1 MFQSASLIIFH
12 TKLYSIMSVALLTN
26 AQEKAASREY
36 EAAENLFREY
46 LKENET
52 DAAAW
57 AELGY
62 VLLKQQKLYESGD
75 AYAAAYDLEPENPK
89 YISLLGNALDV
100 LHQFEE
106 AKLLFEKASNISGNP
121 RCHIRV
127 GDMLGKMGKYD
138 EALVL
143 YSLLAAD
150 HPDDPTIQHR
160 MVRVY
165 EALGRPADASAAL
178 AREMELREKIV
189 TDSPSAKDWLMY
201 ADTKARLA
209 LWADAEAAFR
219 KSLALQETAEI
230 HMRIGAVLVMQKK
243 MDEGLAEFAKAAAFD
258 SEDFAFLMMQAD
270 VLTRLELFEES
281 IHYYSKA
288 LELRSV
294 HADAWAGIAYDLLRM
309 GQIDEAKAFFEM
321 AKASSAVRELPW
333 ADKLHKSE
341 KTNALDAALKE

>member
-1 MFQSASLIIFH
+1 
-12 TKLYSIMSVALLTN
+12 MSVAVLKD

-36 EAAENLFREY
+36 EAAETLFREY

-52 DAAAW
+52 DASAW

-62 VLLKQQKLYESGD
+62 VLFKQQKLYESGD

-89 YISLLGNALDV
+89 YISLLANALAE

-106 AKLLFEKASNISGNP
+106 AKLLFEKASALSDNP

-127 GDMLGKMGKYD
+127 GDMLGMMQKFD

-143 YSLLAAD
+143 YSLLASD
-150 HPDDPTIQHR
+150 HPENPSIQNR

-165 EALGRPADASAAL
+165 EALGRPADAAAAL

-189 TDSPSAKDWLMY
+189 QEAPTAKDWLLY
-201 ADTKARLA
+201 ADTKARMA
-209 LWADAEAAFR
+209 LWADAEDAFR
-219 KSLALQETAEI
+219 SALALEETAEI
-230 HMRIGAVLVMQKK
+230 HMRIGAVLVMQNKTE
-243 MDEGLAEFAKAAAFD
+243 EGLAEFAKAAAFD
-258 SEDFAFLMMQAD
+258 PEDFAFLLMQAD
-270 VLTRLELFEES
+270 VLTRLELYEES

-294 HADAWAGIAYDLLRM
+294 HADAWAGIAYDLLKM
-309 GQIDEAKAFFEM
+309 GKTADAKAFFEM
-321 AKASSAVRELPW
+321 AKASSSIRELPW

-341 KTNALDAALKE
+341 KTKALDEALKE

>member
-1 MFQSASLIIFH
+1 
-12 TKLYSIMSVALLTN
+12 MSVAVLKD

-57 AELGY
+57 ADFGY
-62 VLLKQQKLYESGD
+62 VLFKQQKLYESGD

-89 YISLLGNALDV
+89 YISLLANALAE

-106 AKLLFEKASNISGNP
+106 AKLLFEKASALSDNP

-127 GDMLGKMGKYD
+127 GDMLGKMQKFD

-150 HPDDPTIQHR
+150 YPENPTIQGR

-165 EALGRPADASAAL
+165 EALGRPADAAAAL
-178 AREMELREKIV
+178 ARELVLREKIV
-189 TDSPSAKDWLMY
+189 QETPTAKDWQRY
-201 ADTKARLA
+201 SDTKARLG

-219 KSLALQETAEI
+219 QSLALEETAEI
-230 HMRIGAVLVMQKK
+230 HMRIGAVLVMQGKTA
-243 MDEGLAEFAKAAAFD
+243 EGLAEFAKAAEFD
-258 SEDFAFLMMQAD
+258 PGDFAFLLTQAD
-270 VLTRLELFEES
+270 VLTRLGLYEES

-294 HADAWAGIAYDLLRM
+294 HADAWAGIAYDLLKM
-309 GQIDEAKAFFEM
+309 GKIADAKAFFEM
-321 AKASSAVRELPW
+321 AKASSSIRELPW

-341 KTNALDAALKE
+341 KTNALDEALKE

>member
-1 MFQSASLIIFH
+1 
-12 TKLYSIMSVALLTN
+12 MSVAVLKD

-52 DAAAW
+52 DASAW

-62 VLLKQQKLYESGD
+62 VLFKQQKLYESGD

-89 YISLLGNALDV
+89 YISLLANALAE

-106 AKLLFEKASNISGNP
+106 AKLLFEKASALSDNP

-127 GDMLGKMGKYD
+127 GDMLGMMQKFA

-143 YSLLAAD
+143 YSLLASD
-150 HPDDPTIQHR
+150 HPENPSIQNR

-165 EALGRPADASAAL
+165 EALGRPADAADAL

-189 TDSPSAKDWLMY
+189 QEAPTAKDWLLY
-201 ADTKARLA
+201 ADTKARMA

-219 KSLALQETAEI
+219 SALALEETAEI
-230 HMRIGAVLVMQKK
+230 HMRIGAVLVMQNKTE
-243 MDEGLAEFAKAAAFD
+243 EGLAEFAKAAAF
-258 SEDFAFLMMQAD
+258 
-270 VLTRLELFEES
+270 
-281 IHYYSKA
+281 
-288 LELRSV
+288 ELRSV
-294 HADAWAGIAYDLLRM
+294 HADAWAGIAYDLLKM
-309 GQIDEAKAFFEM
+309 GKTADAKAFFEM
-321 AKASSAVRELPW
+321 AKASSSIRELPW

-341 KTNALDAALKE
+341 KTKALDEALKE

>member
-1 MFQSASLIIFH
+1 
-12 TKLYSIMSVALLTN
+12 MSVAVLKD

-52 DAAAW
+52 DAAVW
-57 AELGY
+57 AELGA
-62 VLLKQQKLYESGD
+62 VLFKQQKLYESGD

-89 YISLLGNALDV
+89 YISLLANSLAE

-106 AKLLFEKASNISGNP
+106 AKLLFEKASALSDNP
-121 RCHIRV
+121 SCHIKV
-127 GDMLGKMGKYD
+127 GDMLGRMQKFD

-150 HPDDPTIQHR
+150 HPENPSIQHR
-160 MVRVY
+160 MVAVY
-165 EALGRPADASAAL
+165 EALGRPADAAAAL

-189 TDSPSAKDWLMY
+189 REKPTAKDWKLY

-209 LWADAEAAFR
+209 LWAEAEAGFR
-219 KSLALQETAEI
+219 ESLALEESGEI
-230 HMRIGAVLVMQKK
+230 HLRIGAVLVMQKK
-243 MDEGLAEFAKAAAFD
+243 TEEGLAEFAKAEAVD
-258 SEDFAFLMMQAD
+258 PTDFAFLLTQAD
-270 VLTRLELFEES
+270 VLTRLELYEES
-281 IHYYSKA
+281 ILYYSKA

-294 HADAWAGIAYDLLRM
+294 HADAWAGIAYDLLQM
-309 GQIDEAKAFFEM
+309 GKLDEAKAFFEM
-321 AKASSAVRELPW
+321 AKASSTIRELPW

-341 KTNALDAALKE
+341 KTAALDEALKE

>member
-1 MFQSASLIIFH
+1 
-12 TKLYSIMSVALLTN
+12 MSVALLTN

-52 DAAAW
+52 DASAW
-57 AELGY
+57 ADLGY

-89 YISLLGNALDV
+89 YINLLGDALAE

-106 AKLLFEKASNISGNP
+106 AKLLFEKASKISGNP
-121 RCHIRV
+121 RCNIRV

-150 HPDDPTIQHR
+150 NPEDPVFQHR
-160 MVRVY
+160 MVKVY
-165 EALGRPADASAAL
+165 EALGRPADAASAL

-189 TDSPSAKDWLMY
+189 QSNPGAKDWLMY
-201 ADTKARLA
+201 ADT
-209 LWADAEAAFR
+209 
-219 KSLALQETAEI
+219 
-230 HMRIGAVLVMQKK
+230 
-243 MDEGLAEFAKAAAFD
+243 KAAAFD

-294 HADAWAGIAYDLLRM
+294 HADAWAGIAYDLLKM
-309 GQIDEAKAFFEM
+309 GQIEEAKAFFEM
-321 AKASSAVRELPW
+321 AKASSSLRELPW

>member
-1 MFQSASLIIFH
+1 
-12 TKLYSIMSVALLTN
+12 MSVAILKD

-52 DAAAW
+52 DAAVW

-62 VLLKQQKLYESGD
+62 VLFKQQKLYESGD

-89 YISLLGNALDV
+89 YISLLANALAE

-106 AKLLFEKASNISGNP
+106 AKLLFEKASALSDNP
-121 RCHIRV
+121 RWHIRV
-127 GDMLGKMGKYD
+127 GDMLGRMQKYD

-150 HPDDPTIQHR
+150 HPENPAIQHR

-165 EALGRPADASAAL
+165 EALGRPADAAAAL
-178 AREMELREKIV
+178 ARELEIREKIV
-189 TDSPSAKDWLMY
+189 QGEPLAKDWVLY
-201 ADTKARLA
+201 ADTKARLC
-209 LWADAEAAFR
+209 LWDEAEKAFR
-219 KSLALQETAEI
+219 NALALEETAEI
-230 HMRIGAVLVMQKK
+230 HMRIGAVLVMLDKTE
-243 MDEGLAEFAKAAAFD
+243 EGLAEFAKAAAFD
-258 SEDFAFLMMQAD
+258 PEDFAFLLRQAD
-270 VLTRLELFEES
+270 VLTHLELYEES

-294 HADAWAGIAYDLLRM
+294 HADAWAGIAYDLLKM
-309 GQIDEAKAFFEM
+309 GQIEEAKAFFEM
-321 AKASSAVRELPW
+321 AKASSAVRELAW

-341 KTNALDAALKE
+341 KTKALDEALQE

>member
-1 MFQSASLIIFH
+1 
-12 TKLYSIMSVALLTN
+12 MSVALLTN

-52 DAAAW
+52 DASAW
-57 AELGY
+57 ADLGY

-89 YISLLGNALDV
+89 YISLLGNALAE

-106 AKLLFEKASNISGNP
+106 AKLLFEKASDISGNQ

-150 HPDDPTIQHR
+150 NPENPTIQHR
-160 MVRVY
+160 MVKVY
-165 EALGRPADASAAL
+165 EALGRPGDAAAAL

-189 TDSPSAKDWLMY
+189 QSNPSAKEWRMY
-201 ADTKARLA
+201 ADTKARLS
-209 LWADAEAAFR
+209 LWAEAEDAFR
-219 KSLALQETAEI
+219 KSLELEETAEI
-230 HMRIGAVLVMQKK
+230 HLRIGAVLVMQNKTE
-243 MDEGLAEFAKAAAFD
+243 EGLLEFAKAAEFD
-258 SEDFAFLMMQAD
+258 SED
-270 VLTRLELFEES
+270 
-281 IHYYSKA
+281 
-288 LELRSV
+288 
-294 HADAWAGIAYDLLRM
+294 
-309 GQIDEAKAFFEM
+309 
-321 AKASSAVRELPW
+321 
-333 ADKLHKSE
+333 
-341 KTNALDAALKE
+341 

>member
-1 MFQSASLIIFH
+1 
-12 TKLYSIMSVALLTN
+12 MSVALLTN

-46 LKENET
+46 LKDNET
-52 DAAAW
+52 DASAW
-57 AELGY
+57 ADLGY

-89 YISLLGNALDV
+89 YISLLGDALAE

-106 AKLLFEKASNISGNP
+106 AKLLFEKASKISGNP
-121 RCHIRV
+121 RCNIRV

-150 HPDDPTIQHR
+150 NPEDPVFQHR
-160 MVRVY
+160 MVKVY
-165 EALGRPADASAAL
+165 EALGRPADAASAL

-189 TDSPSAKDWLMY
+189 QSNPGAKDWLMY
-201 ADTKARLA
+201 ADTKARLS
-209 LWADAEAAFR
+209 LWADAEYALR
-219 KSLALQETAEI
+219 KSLELEETAET
-230 HMRIGAVLVMQKK
+230 HLRIGAVLVMQKK
-243 MDEGLAEFAKAAAFD
+243 TEEGLLEFAKAAAFD

-294 HADAWAGIAYDLLRM
+294 HADAWAGIAYDLLKM
-309 GQIDEAKAFFEM
+309 GQIEEAKAFFEM
-321 AKASSAVRELPW
+321 AKASSSVRELPW